1 MPNKDTLIHILLGRY
16 IMAARL
22 WQQMKKH
29 YDDQDDLPRL
39 KSSTVLE
46 PSFFETK
53 TGLAMGLWLG
63 ALYVVIEGWQTS
75 NLSDPE
81 ITQLLKSGNVSTLR
95 RFRNWLFHF
104 QPRYLD
110 ERITNLAKSTEVIE
124 WVVALSRAFERY
136 FLAEM
141 ERIVALK

>member
-1 MPNKDTLIHILLGRY
+1 MPNKDKLIPILVGRY

-29 YDDQDDLPRL
+29 YDDQDDLALL
-39 KSSTVLE
+39 KSTILE

-53 TGLAMGLWLG
+53 VGLAMGLWLG
-63 ALYVVIEGWQTS
+63 ALYVVIEGWQIS

-110 ERITNLAKSTEVIE
+110 ERITHLAKSTEVIE

-136 FLAEM
+136 FLDEM